1 MVTYLRVAVL
11 SVANS
16 KSHLPIDFE
25 LYIPQEWCDDPKRR
39 QEARIPDDL
48 RFQTK
53 PELALQMIGRAI
65 EDGIPRGLVSV
76 DSAYGNT
83 SKFRRALR
91 QLGLDYSVAV
101 RASTKVWPLDRLER
115 RQGKTMTVAEMA
127 QQIVERGGF
136 RRTTWREGSNGKLSA
151 RFAMR
156 RVLPIADEGVKRA
169 EREVVWL
176 LMEWE
181 DGEPEPGKYY
191 FVTLPK
197 NTTKKKLVR
206 EVKQQWRTERIY
218 EDMKGQ
224 LGLDHFEGRR
234 YPGWHH
240 HISVALSCYAFV
252 VAEHSRLFPPS
263 ARGPQRNYQD
273 AIAA

>member
-1 MVTYLRVAVL
+1 
-11 SVANS
+11 
-16 KSHLPIDFE
+16 
-25 LYIPQEWCDDPKRR
+25 
-39 QEARIPDDL
+39 
-48 RFQTK
+48 
-53 PELALQMIGRAI
+53 MIRRAI
-65 EDGIPRGLVSV
+65 KNGIPRGLVSA
-76 DSAYGNT
+76 DSAYGNS

-91 QLGLDYSVAV
+91 REGLDYSVAI
-101 RASTKVWPLDRLER
+101 RASTKVWSLDRLER
-115 RQGKTMTVAEMA
+115 RRGKTLTVAELA

-191 FVTLPK
+191 FVTASK
-197 NTTKKKLVR
+197 DITKKKLVR
-206 EVKQQWRTERIY
+206 KVKQQWRTERAY

-234 YPGWHH
+234 YRGWHH
-240 HISVALSCYAFV
+240 HISTVLSCYAFI
-252 VAEHSRLFPPS
+252 VAEHSRLFPPLGPRAALQS
-263 ARGPQRNYQD
+263 SGHLRGLSVTTKIPSSLY
-273 AIAA
+273 AALLRW